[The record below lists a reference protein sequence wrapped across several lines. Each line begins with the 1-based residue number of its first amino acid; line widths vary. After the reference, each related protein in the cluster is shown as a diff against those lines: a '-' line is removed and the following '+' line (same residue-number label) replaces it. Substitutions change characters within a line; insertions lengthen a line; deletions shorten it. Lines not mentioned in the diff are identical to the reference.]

1 MLFVFLLSLLELSS
15 TFVELHLAYLQASRM
30 LRALRTP
37 LIGKTSATVHSD
49 AARKSHE
56 DGEGTEDRKRW
67 VEGWNIVVVAQ
78 A

>member
-1 MLFVFLLSLLELSS
+1 M
-15 TFVELHLAYLQASRM
+15 TFVELHLVYLRASRM
-30 LRALRTP
+30 LQALHML

-67 VEGWNIVVVAQ
+67 VEGGWNIVVIA
-78 A
+78 